1 MDFRSI
7 IRGNVSII
15 NIDFKTITRG
25 NDSITD
31 MDFKTS
37 IWENVIFINTGS

>member
-15 NIDFKTITRG
+15 NIDFKIITRG